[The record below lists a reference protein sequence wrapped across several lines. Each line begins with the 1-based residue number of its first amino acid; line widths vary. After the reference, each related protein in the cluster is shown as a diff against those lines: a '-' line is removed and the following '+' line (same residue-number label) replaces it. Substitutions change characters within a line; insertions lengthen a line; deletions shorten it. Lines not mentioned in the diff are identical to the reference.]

1 MSNYRIYDAV
11 FPGIAFSHLSDG
23 ERYRSER
30 YVIKGLPQRV
40 QKFAKAF
47 FFESN
52 GTIEDAAR
60 LLNISVSYSEKQYND
75 CLYRFRKNQQI
86 RTCLTDGLSAYREY
100 VLSRCSKQT
109 LVNELNSRSC
119 LLSCCADIDSYI
131 LADEYG
137 NDPSA
142 RSVVTLGFPSSV
154 VCSLLRQDMRSVQ
167 HILAGGE
174 YGLRK
179 LRDIG
184 IVKRNLIR
192 KTLSDEG
199 YNVKSLGPIEE
210 ANNKDYSKDRSLE
223 VIESKLDDAF
233 ELLWGSNKP
242 DDIALN
248 MIANHLYEEGI
259 RITTQ
264 AHESTPYKVE
274 HAVNDLIRI
283 AGRNQVC
290 LKN

>member
-40 QKFAKAF
+40 QSFAKAF

-60 LLNISVSYSEKQYND
+60 LLNISVAYAERKYKD
-75 CLYRFRKNQQI
+75 CLRQFHKNHQI
-86 RTCLTDGLSAYREY
+86 ITCLTEGLSAYREN

-109 LVNELNSRSC
+109 LVDELNAKPY
-119 LLSCCADIDSYI
+119 LLSWRADIDNYI

-142 RSVVTLGFPSSV
+142 RSVVTLGLPSTV
-154 VCSLLRQDMRSVQ
+154 VYSLLKQEMRSVH
-167 HILAGGE
+167 HILSRGE
-174 YGLRK
+174 QGLMK
-179 LRDIG
+179 LTG
-184 IVKRNLIR
+184 VGLVKRNLIR

-199 YNVKSLGPIEE
+199 YNVESLGPIEE
-210 ANNKDYSKDRSLE
+210 TDNGEYSKERSLE

-233 ELLWGSNKP
+233 ERLWGNNRPSG
-242 DDIALN
+242 IALN
-248 MIANHLYEEGI
+248 MIANYLYEEGI
-259 RITTQ
+259 RITKQ

-274 HAVNDLIRI
+274 DSVKDHIQI
-283 AGRNQVC
+283 AGRDLYV
-290 LKN
+290 

>member
-23 ERYRSER
+23 ERHRSER

-40 QKFAKAF
+40 QNFAKAF

-60 LLNISVSYSEKQYND
+60 LLNISVAYAERKYKD
-75 CLYRFRKNQQI
+75 CLRQFHKNHQI
-86 RTCLTDGLSAYREY
+86 ITCLTEGLSAYRED

-109 LVNELNSRSC
+109 LVDELNAKPYM
-119 LLSCCADIDSYI
+119 LSWCADIDSYI

-142 RSVVTLGFPSSV
+142 RSVVTLGLPSSIV
-154 VCSLLRQDMRSVQ
+154 WSLLKQDMRSVQ
-167 HILAGGE
+167 HILSRGE
-174 YGLRK
+174 EGLKK
-179 LRDIG
+179 LTG
-184 IVKRNLIR
+184 VGLVNRNLIR

-210 ANNKDYSKDRSLE
+210 ANKGEYSKERNVE
-223 VIESKLDDAF
+223 VMSKLIDEAF
-233 ELLWGSNKP
+233 EFVWGSNRP
-242 DDIALN
+242 SDRVMNLTAQF
-248 MIANHLYEEGI
+248 LYENGV
-259 RITTQ
+259 RITEQ
-264 AHESTPYKVE
+264 AHQHVE
-274 HAVNDLIRI
+274 YRVVEEVQN
-283 AGRNQVC
+283 V
-290 LKN
+290 

>member
-40 QKFAKAF
+40 QNFAKAF

-60 LLNISVSYSEKQYND
+60 LLNISVAYAEKQYKD
-75 CLYRFRKNQQI
+75 CLYQFRENQQI
-86 RTCLTDGLSAYREY
+86 RTCLTDGLSAYRED

-109 LVNELNSRSC
+109 LVNELNSKPY
-119 LLSCCADIDSYI
+119 LLSWCADIDSYI
-131 LADEYG
+131 LADAYG
-137 NDPSA
+137 KDPSA
-142 RSVVTLGFPSSV
+142 RSVVTLGLPSSV
-154 VCSLLRQDMRSVQ
+154 VWSLLKQDMRSVQ
-167 HILAGGE
+167 HILSRGEEGLKKLAGV
-174 YGLRK
+174 GL
-179 LRDIG
+179 
-184 IVKRNLIR
+184 VNRNLIR

-210 ANNKDYSKDRSLE
+210 ADNKDYSKDRSLE

-233 ELLWGSNKP
+233 ERLWGNNRPSG
-242 DDIALN
+242 IALN
-248 MIANHLYEEGI
+248 MIANYLYEEGI
-259 RITTQ
+259 RITKQ

-274 HAVNDLIRI
+274 DSVKDHIQI
-283 AGRNQVC
+283 AGRDLYV
-290 LKN
+290 

>member
-23 ERYRSER
+23 ERHRSER

-40 QKFAKAF
+40 QNFAKAF

-60 LLNISVSYSEKQYND
+60 LLNISVAYAERKYKD
-75 CLYRFRKNQQI
+75 CLRQFHKNHQI
-86 RTCLTDGLSAYREY
+86 ITCLTEGLSAYRED

-109 LVNELNSRSC
+109 LVDELNAKPY
-119 LLSCCADIDSYI
+119 LLNWCADIDSYI

-142 RSVVTLGFPSSV
+142 RSVVTLGLPSSV
-154 VCSLLRQDMRSVQ
+154 VWSLLKQDMRSVQ
-167 HILAGGE
+167 HILSRGE
-174 YGLRK
+174 EGLKK
-179 LRDIG
+179 LTG
-184 IVKRNLIR
+184 VGLVNRNLIR

-210 ANNKDYSKDRSLE
+210 ANNGEYSKERNVE
-223 VIESKLDDAF
+223 VMSKLIDEAF
-233 ELLWGSNKP
+233 EFVWGSNRP
-242 DDIALN
+242 SDRVMNFTAQF
-248 MIANHLYEEGI
+248 LYENGV
-259 RITTQ
+259 RITEQ
-264 AHESTPYKVE
+264 AHQHVE
-274 HAVNDLIRI
+274 YRVTEEVQN
-283 AGRNQVC
+283 V
-290 LKN
+290 